1 MGGTPTDPVATPAN
15 YAFGALRCGVD
26 NLNGDN
32 VEWVTF
38 PNNAIHVFCF
48 AYYVVPPPPA
58 GTIIVRKR
66 LSVPADAPDV
76 PPQTFHFTGNLSFA
90 PGTDP
95 SDPQKNVFDVTGGV
109 SDADV
114 LAGQVTFP
122 RAAGSTW
129 TFRETPPT

>member
-1 MGGTPTDPVATPAN
+1 M
-15 YAFGALRCGVD
+15 
-26 NLNGDN
+26 
-32 VEWVTF
+32 
-38 PNNAIHVFCF
+38 
-48 AYYVVPPPPA
+48 
-58 GTIIVRKR
+58 
-66 LSVPADAPDV
+66 

-129 TFRETPPT
+129 TFRETPPASSSATFADVLCTSSNNSSTVTKNPANPREVSVLL